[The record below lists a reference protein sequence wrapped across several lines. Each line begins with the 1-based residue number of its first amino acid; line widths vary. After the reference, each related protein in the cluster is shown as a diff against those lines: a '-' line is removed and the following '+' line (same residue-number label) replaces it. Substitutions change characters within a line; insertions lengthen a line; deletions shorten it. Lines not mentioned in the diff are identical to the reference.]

1 MYLIDIEV
9 LKSLNVP
16 NKIVL
21 TRHAKERLIERN
33 ITITDII
40 NGIETGEVI
49 KQYED
54 DKPLPSCLIL
64 GFSVNN
70 KYIHIVVSH
79 DCDYIY
85 LITAYYPNI
94 DQWEDDFKTRKKV

>member
-1 MYLIDIEV
+1 MIDIEV
-9 LKSLNVP
+9 LKRLNVP

-54 DKPLPSCLIL
+54 DKPLPSCLVL

-94 DQWEDDFKTRKKV
+94 DQWENDFKTRKKV

>member
-1 MYLIDIEV
+1 MIDITI
-9 LKSLNVP
+9 LQKLNEP
-16 NKIVL
+16 NKIAI
-21 TRHAKERLIERN
+21 TKHAKKRLIERN

-40 NGIETGEVI
+40 NGIQTGEII

-54 DKPLPSCLIL
+54 DKPLPSCLVL

-79 DCDYIY
+79 DVDYIY

-94 DQWEDDFKTRKKV
+94 DQWENDFKTRKKV